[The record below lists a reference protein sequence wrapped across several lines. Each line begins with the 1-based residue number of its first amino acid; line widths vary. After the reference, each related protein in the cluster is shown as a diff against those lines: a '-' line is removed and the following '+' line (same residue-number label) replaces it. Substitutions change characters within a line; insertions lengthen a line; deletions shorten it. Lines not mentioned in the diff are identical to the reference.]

1 MSVAFKKFAERF
13 RPYHTEDSPWRQ
25 PSVDR
30 IAGTSLHLQPRYSA
44 GRTDWQEFVNS
55 GWVSSFCEQRHSE
68 LQESQLEKLQ
78 VLSHD
83 RAILAVGFFI
93 SVRDDSWIHHPENR
107 PSWTLYALSICFGPQ
122 LTYVQGY

>member
-1 MSVAFKKFAERF
+1 MLVAFKKFAERF
-13 RPYHTEDSPWRQ
+13 RPCHTEDSPWRQ
-25 PSVDR
+25 PPVDR
-30 IAGTSLHLQPRYSA
+30 IAGTSLHLQPRDSA

-68 LQESQLEKLQ
+68 LQESK
-78 VLSHD
+78 VLSRD

-107 PSWTLYALSICFGPQ
+107 PSWTLYAICFCPQ
-122 LTYVQGY
+122 STYVQRY